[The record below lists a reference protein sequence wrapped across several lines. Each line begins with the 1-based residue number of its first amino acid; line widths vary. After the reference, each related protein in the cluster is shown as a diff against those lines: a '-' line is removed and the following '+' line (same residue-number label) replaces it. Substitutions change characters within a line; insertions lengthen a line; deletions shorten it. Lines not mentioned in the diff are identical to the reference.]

1 MRPIDPL
8 SPLPQSSAE
17 RPRNRWVY
25 ILLFALVGAA
35 MVWLLLARANA
46 PEEGRVLEGRSTF
59 VKTRPMC

>member
-1 MRPIDPL
+1 
-8 SPLPQSSAE
+8 
-17 RPRNRWVY
+17 
-25 ILLFALVGAA
+25 